1 MKYFYRLLLTHASV
15 LGVVTLLM
23 GCEPSDQYNSKPVSR
38 PVKLFAVG
46 SGHIQKSLRYPG
58 SVSAVKQSVLA
69 FEVPGKIIDVRVN
82 EGDLVEAGDVLATLD
97 ARDYQAQLERAETEK
112 DIAKLDFERF
122 SAALK
127 ANAVTTQAYEQAK
140 SAFEVA
146 ESGLT
151 QAKKA
156 LDDTRLIAPFSGR
169 ITSKE
174 IEQFATVYAK
184 QPVMHIHSDTE
195 LEMVVEVPEV
205 DWAKGRNVRSAREIK
220 LEDQLFVE
228 VSALPNE
235 RFDGQ
240 ITEFSGKADSIT
252 RTFKVTVG
260 FSSTSNLSISPGMT
274 GHVLYQPKNTDGKEG
289 ALYIPVDA
297 VLGET
302 DSSPFVWRLDNE
314 TGAVYKT
321 PVELGAISADLVE
334 VKQGLEK
341 GDRIATSG
349 LSSLRNGALVHALEG

>member
-1 MKYFYRLLLTHASV
+1 MKYFHRLLRMHAFV
-15 LGVVTLLM
+15 LGVATLLM
-23 GCEPSDQYNSKPVSR
+23 GCEPSDQYDSKPVSR
-38 PVKLFAVG
+38 PVKLFTVG
-46 SGHIQKSLRYPG
+46 SEHIQKSLRYPG
-58 SVSAVKQSVLA
+58 SVAAVKQSVLA
-69 FEVPGKIIDVRVN
+69 FEVPGKIIDVLVK
-82 EGDLVEAGDVLATLD
+82 EGDLVEAGDVLTTLD

-122 SAALK
+122 STAIK
-127 ANAVTTQAYEQAK
+127 VNAVTTQAYEQAQ
-140 SAFEVA
+140 SALEVA
-146 ESGLT
+146 ESALT

-184 QPVMHIHSDTE
+184 QPVMHIHSDAE

-205 DWAKGRNVRSAREIK
+205 DWAKGRNVRSAKEIK

-228 VSALPNE
+228 VSALPEE

-240 ITEFSGKADSIT
+240 ITEFSGKADAIT

-274 GHVLYQPKNTDGKEG
+274 GHVLYQPKNNDDKEG

-302 DSSPFVWRLDNE
+302 DNTSFVWRLDNE

-321 PVELGAISADLVE
+321 PVELGTISANLVE
-334 VKQGLEK
+334 VKKGLEK

-349 LSSLRNGALVHALEG
+349 LYSLRNGALVHALEG